1 MLLSAEQIK
10 HDRLIEKLKR
20 ELGSAILSGLSDTD
34 VIEIMLNDDGH
45 VWFDSLSNGM
55 YRTDEIIEPMRAY
68 NIISTVATL
77 RHRHINEKELCVE
90 CVLPI
95 DGSRFTAVIPE
106 AVENACFNIRKKATR
121 IFTLD
126 EYIKNKII
134 TEKQANLLRNAILK
148 NHSILI
154 TGGPGTGKTTFAN
167 ALLGEM
173 VHIGS
178 PEQRFVILEETPE
191 LQCLAKNKIT
201 LRTTANLSFV
211 RALRHALVARP
222 DKICVGECRGAEVLT
237 LLKAWNTGTKGGLS
251 TLHANSASA
260 ALSRIEGMIQENE
273 GIKAEPTLIVEAID
287 VICAMSFDSRTGRK
301 VNDILRVTGHDSSGY
316 QLEKLD
322 H

>member
-1 MLLSAEQIK
+1 MLLSSEQIK

-20 ELGSAILSGLSDTD
+20 EFGQTVLSGLNDKD
-34 VIEIMLNDDGH
+34 IIEIMLNDDGH

-55 YRTDEIIEPMRAY
+55 YKTAEIIEPMRAY

-106 AVENACFNIRKKATR
+106 AVENPCFNIRKKATR

-126 EYIKNKII
+126 DYITKNII
-134 TEKQANLLRNAILK
+134 TEKQAALLRKEITK

-167 ALLGEM
+167 ALLDEM
-173 VHIGS
+173 VRIGQ

-191 LQCLAKNKIT
+191 LQCSAKNKIT

-273 GIKAEPTLIVEAID
+273 GIKAEPSLIVEAID
-287 VICAMSFDSRTGRK
+287 IICAMSFDPNTGRK
-301 VNDILRVTGHDSSGY
+301 VNEILRVTGHDSTGY
-316 QLEKLD
+316 QFEKLVP
-322 H
+322 